1 MASLGKWFQ
10 LFTQNPGAAIAGLFG
25 GGGSS
30 SSSKKTSSN
39 SSGSSFS
46 GGGSS
51 GGGRISSGN
60 DVSYTD
66 VSTIPNNES
75 YQAYDDSYIQDR
87 VNNYANLLNQYGLG
101 PGGGSSS
108 SYYSGGFTPERIDLT
123 PIINSYTNAANA
135 QKATLQ
141 ANADSTRTELLNSI
155 KRFQEDT
162 ARSQELQRNAFNS
175 SRADLEEAAFQ
186 ADRANRIS
194 ANARGIGGSGLQQLA
209 QLQTL
214 MEQNS
219 SISDLAQENTDVQTQ
234 LAQALARQEE
244 DTNADI
250 QTLMTNLANSLQQID
265 ADLGTNIANLQYQ
278 EDVRYENA
286 RQQAAEAAAAS
297 ASSAR
302 NSYAQALADY
312 AQSLQ
317 DQYYP
322 SVALASNVESNFRDM
337 ISTITDES
345 ELEDTLSSAK
355 DELYTLAQEG
365 NFSSDIYNAAQNNLN
380 LIYNQRL
387 AALKNSEEKTT
398 NNDLWFTPAQ
408 ILSAQSLGGN
418 NSYNLGRYLQAWL
431 NTR

>member
-1 MASLGKWFQ
+1 MALSDWSGISILDRWIKSLGNSNGNSSKS
-10 LFTQNPGAAIAGLFG
+10 TTSYG
-25 GGGSS
+25 GGG
-30 SSSKKTSSN
+30 
-39 SSGSSFS
+39 
-46 GGGSS
+46 
-51 GGGRISSGN
+51 GGGRLGSTKLEITSTKPDDNSSDIETPGDYN
-60 DVSYTD
+60 TD
-66 VSTIPNNES
+66 VSDQV
-75 YQAYDDSYIQDR
+75 QAYAD
-87 VNNYANLLNQYGLG
+87 LLNKYGLG
-101 PGGGSSS
+101 PNSGG
-108 SYYSGGFTPERIDLT
+108 YGGFTPERIDLT

-244 DTNADI
+244 DTNSDI

-312 AQSLQ
+312 ELGLQ
-317 DQYYP
+317 QTYND
-322 SVALASNVESNFRDM
+322 SADVLRLKESDFANSIKD
-337 ISTITDES
+337 IKDTS
-345 ELEDTLSSAK
+345 ELEELLNSAK
-355 DELYTLAQEG
+355 SDLYTLSYE
-365 NFSSDIYNAAQNNLN
+365 NSIPTDLYNTAIDRVNYLYLTRLAELDNNKTKNTTNWTQNNL
-380 LIYNQRL
+380 RRDL
-387 AALKNSEEKTT
+387 A
-398 NNDLWFTPAQ
+398 Q
-408 ILSAQSLGGN
+408 
-418 NSYNLGRYLQAWL
+418 L
-431 NTR
+431 NGQEVII